1 MPLKPQLSP
10 HKHREIQYGA
20 KTQTAIEA
28 DTSPPLDAKG
38 VKRVQQI
45 VGGLL
50 YYARAVD
57 NKLLVALNAIG
68 MQQSAATEDTDTAVS
83 QLLDYVATYPNDG
96 TIYRSSGMVLAAHSD
111 AGFNNESKGRSRV
124 GARIFCLKTTL
135 NPNGMDQFLPS
146 RRSSNSY

>member
-1 MPLKPQLSP
+1 MPLKPQFLL

-20 KTQTAIEA
+20 KVQTALDV
-28 DTSPPLDAKG
+28 DTSPTLDAKG
-38 VKRVQQI
+38 IKRVQQI
-45 VGGLL
+45 VGYLL

-68 MQQSAATEDTDTAVS
+68 MQQSVATEETEKSIS

-111 AGFNNESKGRSRV
+111 AGFNNELKGRSRA
-124 GARIFCLKTTL
+124 GSHIF
-135 NPNGMDQFLPS
+135 FV
-146 RRSSNSY
+146 